1 MLAPWAPA
9 LALVLAGAQRVVP
22 SWRQVPGDVDWFDG
36 CGYGNEII
44 RGSISA
50 GLEHNKVRKHVAM
63 CLSHCGPPSCTL
75 KAADPGDGLRLLE
88 VHDVLSFKRTR
99 DQTRFVRASGS
110 PGSSS
115 PQMGSAGSG
124 GGCEVNCN
132 AAFGRWTCG
141 PSGVLRGSSDAW
153 PDGLPWVE
161 KYRPE
166 RIEEVAQQEEVVSA
180 LKHSLQTGE
189 LPNLMFYGPPGTGKT
204 TVALALMKQFFGK
217 DWRSR
222 VKELNA
228 SDERGIVAV
237 REKVKTFAQLAI
249 GGESLSES
257 KARFRVIILDEADSM
272 THDAQAALRRIMEE
286 FVHVTRF
293 IIICNYVSKII
304 EPLHSRC
311 SKFRFQLVGAE
322 FQKAR
327 LLHICEKEKVAVS
340 PGALEQLIF
349 LSKGDMR
356 CAVTMLQTAVQVY
369 DKVDEDSLVEV
380 FCAVPD
386 SKTRELL
393 ARCRSSQTT
402 DQVLEAVRDFL
413 LEGFSGLQ
421 VMEQL
426 QELLAEDV
434 SLQDAVKAKCAVLF
448 SQAEERLC
456 QGCDEELQLFEL
468 FSNLRPLIQ
477 AR

>member
-1 MLAPWAPA
+1 
-9 LALVLAGAQRVVP
+9 
-22 SWRQVPGDVDWFDG
+22 
-36 CGYGNEII
+36 
-44 RGSISA
+44 
-50 GLEHNKVRKHVAM
+50 
-63 CLSHCGPPSCTL
+63 
-75 KAADPGDGLRLLE
+75 
-88 VHDVLSFKRTR
+88 
-99 DQTRFVRASGS
+99 
-110 PGSSS
+110 
-115 PQMGSAGSG
+115 
-124 GGCEVNCN
+124 
-132 AAFGRWTCG
+132 
-141 PSGVLRGSSDAW
+141 
-153 PDGLPWVE
+153 
-161 KYRPE
+161 
-166 RIEEVAQQEEVVSA
+166 
-180 LKHSLQTGE
+180 
-189 LPNLMFYGPPGTGKT
+189 
-204 TVALALMKQFFGK
+204 
-217 DWRSR
+217 
-222 VKELNA
+222 
-228 SDERGIVAV
+228 
-237 REKVKTFAQLAI
+237 
-249 GGESLSES
+249 
-257 KARFRVIILDEADSM
+257 M

-322 FQKAR
+322 FQKTR

-402 DQVLEAVRDFL
+402 EQVLEAVRDFL

-448 SQAEERLC
+448 SQARRVESRSVF
-456 QGCDEELQLFEL
+456 EELQLFEL

-477 AR
+477 DCAASQVQSEPVAPGRKQRRELHSGLGQCRTKVGTSVWGPGCHTTGVTSSGESARIPEAHR

>member
-1 MLAPWAPA
+1 MLAPPAPWVP
-9 LALVLAGAQRVVP
+9 LLVLGVATQRVVP
-22 SWRQVPGDVDWFDG
+22 DWRQVEGDVNWFVG
-36 CGYGNEII
+36 CGLGNFDI
-44 RGSISA
+44 RGAIAA
-50 GLEHNKVRKHVAM
+50 GLEQNKVRKHVAF

-75 KAADPGDGLRLLE
+75 KAAETNCDCLKCTMFC
-88 VHDVLSFKRTR
+88 LSRGSYVDSCLNNHTYDMCTGFMNDIY
-99 DQTRFVRASGS
+99 DQTNRSCDVNCNSTVAGLLRPVLLRAKLLRFVRFVGS
-110 PGSSS
+110 ELGT
-115 PQMGSAGSG
+115 A
-124 GGCEVNCN
+124 
-132 AAFGRWTCG
+132 
-141 PSGVLRGSSDAW
+141 
-153 PDGLPWVE
+153 
-161 KYRPE
+161 
-166 RIEEVAQQEEVVSA
+166 QEEVVSA

-204 TVALALMKQFFGK
+204 TVALALMKQFFGQ
-217 DWRSR
+217 DWRAR

-228 SDERGIVAV
+228 SDERGITAV
-237 REKVKTFAQLAI
+237 REKVKTFAQLAL
-249 GGESLSES
+249 GGESHSDT

-327 LLHICEKEKVAVS
+327 LLHICAQEKVAVS
-340 PGALEQLIF
+340 SGALEQLIS

-369 DKVDEDSLVEV
+369 DKVDEASLVEV
-380 FCAVPD
+380 FCAVPEW
-386 SKTRELL
+386 KTKELL
-393 ARCRSSQTT
+393 AFASRKTAET
-402 DQVLEAVRDFL
+402 DQVLQAVRNFL
-413 LEGFSGLQ
+413 LDGFSGLQ

-426 QELLAEDV
+426 LELVAEDT
-434 SLQDAVKAKCAVLF
+434 SLPDGIKAKCAMLF
-448 SQAEERLC
+448 SQADERLC
-456 QGCDEELQLFEL
+456 QGCDEELQLFDL
-468 FSNLRPLIQ
+468 FANLRPLIQ